1 MTQRHVFYV
10 NGGCGSRLLQIDEG
24 GIMKRRR
31 VTTGQTPDGRSI
43 IAADESVEALTVAL
57 APGLECFPIW
67 GADQPIDLPHD
78 GTKPATAGWFPP
90 ERGFRFTI
98 LTIPPDGESAAPEDM
113 TAALAEASVK
123 LPGMI
128 EAVDAKFPHMH
139 STDTIDFVVVL
150 SGSLCLEVDGGKE
163 VKLSQGD
170 SVIQNGTRHAW
181 HNRSSM
187 PCQIVSATIGARRI
201 QGVPPT

>member
-1 MTQRHVFYV
+1 M
-10 NGGCGSRLLQIDEG
+10 
-24 GIMKRRR
+24 IMKRRR
-31 VTTGQTPDGRSI
+31 VTTGQRPDGRSVI
-43 IAADESVEALTVAL
+43 VADEAIEALTVAL

-67 GADQPIDLPHD
+67 ASDQPVDLPHD
-78 GTKPATAGWFPP
+78 GTKPATRGWFPP

-98 LTIPPDGESAAPEDM
+98 LTIPPDGESAAPSDM
-113 TAALAEASVK
+113 QAALEEASEK

-128 EAVDAKFPHMH
+128 EAVDAKLPHMH

-150 SGSLCLEVDGGKE
+150 SGALCLEVDDGKE
-163 VKLSQGD
+163 VTLLQGD

-181 HNRSSM
+181 HNRSSK

-201 QGVPPT
+201 RGAPST

>member
-1 MTQRHVFYV
+1 M
-10 NGGCGSRLLQIDEG
+10 
-24 GIMKRRR
+24 IMKRRR
-31 VTTGQTPDGRSI
+31 VTTGRTADGRSV

-67 GADQPIDLPHD
+67 GSDQSVDLPND
-78 GTKPATAGWFPP
+78 GTKPATTGWFPP

-98 LTIPPDGESAAPEDM
+98 LTIPPDGESAPPADLK
-113 TAALAEASVK
+113 AALAEASEK

-128 EAVDAKFPHMH
+128 EAIDADHPHMH
-139 STDTIDFVVVL
+139 ATDTIDFVVVL
-150 SGSLCLEVDGGKE
+150 SGSLCLEVDDGKE

-181 HNRSSM
+181 HNRSST

-201 QGVPPT
+201 RGVPTT

>member
-1 MTQRHVFYV
+1 M
-10 NGGCGSRLLQIDEG
+10 
-24 GIMKRRR
+24 IMRRRR
-31 VTTGQTPDGRSI
+31 VTTGQTPEGKSI
-43 IAADESVEALTVAL
+43 IVADESVPALTVAL

-67 GADQPIDLPHD
+67 GSDRPVDLPHD

-98 LTIPPDGESAAPEDM
+98 LTIPPDGESAPPADLK
-113 TAALAEASVK
+113 AALAEASEK

-128 EAVDAKFPHMH
+128 EAVDANHPHMH
-139 STDTIDFVVVL
+139 ATDTIDFVVVL
-150 SGSLCLEVDGGKE
+150 SGSLCLEVDDGKE

-170 SVIQNGTRHAW
+170 SVIQNGARHAW
-181 HNRSSM
+181 HNRSST

-201 QGVPPT
+201 RGVQRT

>member
-1 MTQRHVFYV
+1 M
-10 NGGCGSRLLQIDEG
+10 
-24 GIMKRRR
+24 IMKRRR
-31 VTTGQTPDGRSI
+31 VTTGRTADGRSV

-67 GADQPIDLPHD
+67 GSDQSVDLPND
-78 GTKPATAGWFPP
+78 GTKPATTGWFPP

-98 LTIPPDGESAAPEDM
+98 LTIPPDGESAPPADLK
-113 TAALAEASVK
+113 AALAEASEK

-128 EAVDAKFPHMH
+128 EAIDADHPHMH
-139 STDTIDFVVVL
+139 ATDTIDFVVVL
-150 SGSLCLEVDGGKE
+150 SGSLCLEVDDGKE

-181 HNRSSM
+181 HNRSST

-201 QGVPPT
+201 RGVPTI